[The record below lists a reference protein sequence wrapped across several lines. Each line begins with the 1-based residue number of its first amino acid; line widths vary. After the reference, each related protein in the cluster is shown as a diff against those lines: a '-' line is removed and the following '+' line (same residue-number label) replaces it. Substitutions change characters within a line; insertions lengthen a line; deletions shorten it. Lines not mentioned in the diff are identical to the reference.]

1 VLPLA
6 FRAAALAFASI
17 QVVLFQND
25 THIPSFVPTPYLLAA
40 AWLYTGGKIFQPLKW
55 YHLTTA
61 NTVLTTVDVLVCG
74 NLVLLSGATHSPFL
88 MYALSPVLTAS
99 LFLSRGITSA
109 VAACTIV
116 LVAGQQV
123 ASVVLSPLPP
133 QESLEVFNDLP
144 IFVASVA
151 LVSILPYATNINL
164 NAQLRSNA
172 ATDERAR
179 LAREIHDG
187 LCQTLSGLR
196 WQTQLL
202 SRHLA
207 KQDEYAAGLHR
218 LERLAREAEEVARGT
233 LRSLQGASVA
243 VRLLPLIKSELERLR
258 KTIGVNGI
266 LLDHE
271 KGLMELDP
279 SVEQQLA
286 YICQEALRNVEKH
299 SHANNLVIS
308 LRNSNG
314 HLMITIADD
323 GVGFNPAESG
333 GPGSGSGLRVMK
345 ERAESVGGLLQIVSK
360 PGQGTQVD
368 VDAPGKLAPEYIWQK
383 K

>member
-1 VLPLA
+1 
-6 FRAAALAFASI
+6 
-17 QVVLFQND
+17 
-25 THIPSFVPTPYLLAA
+25 
-40 AWLYTGGKIFQPLKW
+40 
-55 YHLTTA
+55 
-61 NTVLTTVDVLVCG
+61 
-74 NLVLLSGATHSPFL
+74 
-88 MYALSPVLTAS
+88 
-99 LFLSRGITSA
+99 

-123 ASVVLSPLPP
+123 ANVVLSQLPP

-202 SRHLA
+202 SQHLA
-207 KQDEYAAGLHR
+207 EQDKYAADLHR
-218 LERLAREAEEVARGT
+218 LEGLAREAEEVARGT
-233 LRSLQGASVA
+233 LRSLQGASA
-243 VRLLPLIKSELERLR
+243 TVRFLPLIKSEVERLR
-258 KTIGVNGI
+258 KITGVNGI
-266 LLDHE
+266 LLDQE

-279 SVEQQLA
+279 SVERQLA

-299 SHANNLVIS
+299 SRANNLVIS
-308 LRNSNG
+308 LRNNNS

-323 GVGFNPAESG
+323 GVGFNPAEPVG
-333 GPGSGSGLRVMK
+333 TGSGSGLRVMK
-345 ERAESVGGLLQIVSK
+345 ERAESVGGHLQIVSQ
-360 PGQGTQVD
+360 PGHGTQVD
-368 VDAPGKLAPEYIWQK
+368 VDVPRKPAPEYIWQK